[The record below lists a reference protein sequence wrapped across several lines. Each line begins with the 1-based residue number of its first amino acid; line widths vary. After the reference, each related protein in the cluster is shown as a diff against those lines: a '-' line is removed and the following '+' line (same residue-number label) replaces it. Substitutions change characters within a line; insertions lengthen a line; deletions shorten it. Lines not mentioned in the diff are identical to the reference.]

1 MFKIDAKLNG
11 RYNVEKHHYMVSMQ
25 KGDTPHPHQNNARAP
40 PLVVCVSP
48 PPPHRPLTHEPTN
61 PHQPNRQRNHI
72 CRAAFVPLLSTYIP
86 FNISQF
92 ENIAVTPGGKRMYLV
107 QNGSVHLFPNFD
119 TMTALNISMK
129 NVIYMGNWTEFS
141 SIPEVRT
148 PIYAPIYDCK

>member
-1 MFKIDAKLNG
+1 M
-11 RYNVEKHHYMVSMQ
+11 
-25 KGDTPHPHQNNARAP
+25 
-40 PLVVCVSP
+40 
-48 PPPHRPLTHEPTN
+48 
-61 PHQPNRQRNHI
+61 
-72 CRAAFVPLLSTYIP
+72 PLLSTYIP

-141 SIPEVRT
+141 SIPEVLISLHSAFFVFFVACFT
-148 PIYAPIYDCK
+148 HFCVVH

>member
-1 MFKIDAKLNG
+1 M
-11 RYNVEKHHYMVSMQ
+11 
-25 KGDTPHPHQNNARAP
+25 
-40 PLVVCVSP
+40 
-48 PPPHRPLTHEPTN
+48 
-61 PHQPNRQRNHI
+61 
-72 CRAAFVPLLSTYIP
+72 PLLSTYIP

-129 NVIYMGNWTEFS
+129 NVLYMGNWTEFS

-148 PIYAPIYDCK
+148 PIYAPIYACNLASISALSSPSSQRYAYHRTPPHHDRFFVFFVACFTHFCVVR